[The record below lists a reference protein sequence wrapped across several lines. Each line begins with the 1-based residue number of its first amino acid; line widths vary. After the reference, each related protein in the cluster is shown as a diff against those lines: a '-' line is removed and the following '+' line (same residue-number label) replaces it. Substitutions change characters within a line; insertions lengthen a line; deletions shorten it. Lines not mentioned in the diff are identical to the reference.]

1 MLKRKLLKQ
10 LEGIFD
16 EWLLG
21 FNAATDL
28 QVGLFSSEKINLKN
42 AVLNHNRVNKALY
55 DEKVPFRLK
64 AGLIG
69 RLTVKTSLLNLFSE
83 SVVLEIQDVHMVLGP
98 NRDAMSVDADFS
110 DDAKGCFYDVDDQ
123 VTNIV
128 MMHELVEELRKPEMK
143 EKSRVKHE
151 EKEKRR

>member
-21 FNAATDL
+21 FNPATDF

-42 AVLNHNRVNKALY
+42 AVLNHNRVNKALC

-98 NRDAMSVDADFS
+98 NRDEMSADADFS

-143 EKSRVKHE
+143 EKSRIK
-151 EKEKRR
+151 